1 MNKREY
7 INDKYYIEKVGVGK
21 SLYIIGGGP
30 GMDYVYLYK
39 WLIELSNDR
48 ELIFYNQYGLRHG
61 EEEPSLDSLIEQLH
75 LILTSNNDKKYVLV
89 HSFGSHL
96 LFSVLLKYNDLNI
109 DKIIMINPCPTN
121 YKEYIKSGE
130 VLENRIPEYVKEKIQ
145 YFSSKNDK
153 YADLNVFTLLI
164 PYYVYKGVSIDFCVY
179 NSKMCDTINNQIKEF
194 DFRDLIKN
202 LKNDILLIKGEND
215 FINITSTLDI
225 QIKAKKTVIY
235 KECGHFAFAEE
246 NKSVLNE
253 IRKFIN

>member
-21 SLYIIGGGP
+21 PLYIIGGGP

-39 WLIELSNDR
+39 WLIELSDNR
-48 ELIFYNQYGLRHG
+48 ELIFYNEYGLNY
-61 EEEPSLDSLIEQLH
+61 EEETSFDTLVEQLH
-75 LILTSNNDKKYVLV
+75 IILTSNNDKKDVLA

-96 LFSVLLKYNDLNI
+96 LFSVLSKYDDLNI

-121 YKEYIKSGE
+121 YTEYVKSE
-130 VLENRIPEYVKEKIQ
+130 EIFSKRIPDSVKEKIE
-145 YFSSKNDK
+145 YFSRQHNR

-164 PYYVYKGVSIDFCVY
+164 PYYVYKGVSIDFCMY
-179 NSKMCDTINNQIKEF
+179 NSQMCDKINNQIGEF
-194 DFRDLIKN
+194 DFSNLIKN

-225 QIKAKKTVIY
+225 QIVSKKTVIY
-235 KECGHFAFAEE
+235 KECGHFAFAEKNTE
-246 NKSVLNE
+246 VLSEVRN
-253 IRKFIN
+253 FLN